1 MMFRKC
7 VLTALLSAT
16 IIFLGLCDK
25 ANAYEHDV
33 GVYPESGLRGYLIT
47 ESVSYF
53 KHGFRCTVV
62 CYPNGKPYYIH
73 YTFKSN
79 YSGFY
84 FTNSDGYT
92 HQVHSHYTP
101 VEYNVW
107 RFVW

>member
-1 MMFRKC
+1 MRNYVWIMI
-7 VLTALLSAT
+7 LSLT
-16 IIFLGLCDK
+16 IIFLGNYNQAL
-25 ANAYEHDV
+25 AYERDM
-33 GVYPESGLRGYLIT
+33 GIYPESGLRGYLIT

-53 KHGFRCTVV
+53 RQGFNCTVV
-62 CYPNGKPYYIH
+62 CYPAGKPYYIH

-92 HQVHSHYTP
+92 HKVHSHYTP